1 MLLLRPRQVGTASS
15 AARTEAVAES
25 AVDAELVFSGLRRL
39 GVTRKGVVIVSGKSD
54 SRCDH
59 YGQQGC

>member
-25 AVDAELVFSGLRRL
+25 AVDAELVFSGFRRL
-39 GVTRKGVVIVSGKSD
+39 GVTRKGVVIVGGNGD
-54 SRCDH
+54 SRCDR
-59 YGQQGC
+59 YCQQRD

>member
-1 MLLLRPRQVGTASS
+1 
-15 AARTEAVAES
+15 VAES

-39 GVTRKGVVIVSGKSD
+39 GVTRKGVVIVSGKRD

-59 YGQQGC
+59 YRQQRG